1 MTEML
6 IIGLVVAQSTTAD
19 LPQGW
24 VALVSV
30 AVAQLVGAAVWA
42 SKLNS
47 RTAVI
52 EQRLEEGEHKLVH
65 IEAFGNRLTRI
76 ETMLEQIQR
85 DVKHP

>member
-1 MTEML
+1 MSEL
-6 IIGLVVAQSTTAD
+6 IAQAANAD

-24 VALVSV
+24 IAFLALGVT
-30 AVAQLVGAAVWA
+30 QLVGAAVWA

-47 RTAVI
+47 RTSVI
-52 EQRLEEGEHKLVH
+52 EQRLQEGEHKLTH

-76 ETMLEQIQR
+76 ETLLEQIQR